1 MSDPS
6 DHPGREYDDG
16 QLDELE
22 GAEPE
27 MQAEASASRASLA
40 KEHPEPD
47 PPLAR
52 KKDAV

>member
-1 MSDPS
+1 MSDTS
-6 DHPGREYDDG
+6 DHPDREYDDT

-27 MQAEASASRASLA
+27 MQAEASASKASLA
-40 KEHPEPD
+40 KEHPNPD
-47 PPLAR
+47 PSLDD